1 MNAGLQ
7 VPGPV
12 LAGVLLF
19 LCAGPWAEGGKVLV
33 FPAEGSHWLSMKKAV
48 QALQARGHQI
58 VVLAPEVNMH
68 IKGEDFFTLKTYA
81 VPYTQDEFDDLFLS
95 QRQMVFERQHFL
107 KTFWKSTTIM
117 KSFSELIYKS
127 CKDLLYNKD
136 LIRHLNDT
144 SFDVVLTDPVFP
156 CGALLAEYLSIPAV
170 YFLRVIPCE
179 LDFEGTQCP
188 NPYSYIPRFLT
199 QNSDHMTFLQRVKN
213 MLYPLALMHIC
224 QFSYGPYSSL
234 ASEILQREVSLVDVL
249 GSASVW
255 LFRADFVFDYPRPIM
270 PNMAFIGGINCA
282 NRKPLSQV
290 CISSNQCSRGNTFF
304 LNLSSRCLLIYQSLY
319 RFLLFI
325 ILLTVFEKLLK
336 CLHWW
341 SKALHWSP
349 SKMRGTREGQWQD

>member
-48 QALQARGHQI
+48 QVLQARGHQI
-58 VVLAPEVNMH
+58 VVFAPQVNVH

-95 QRQMVFERQHFL
+95 QHQMIFERQHFL
-107 KTFWKSTTIM
+107 KTFWKSMSMM
-117 KSFSELIYKS
+117 KTFSELIYKS

-290 CISSNQCSRGNTFF
+290 CISSNQCSGGHIFFKPFFQVLTYLPIFVQTATFYYPS
-304 LNLSSRCLLIYQSLY
+304 NSL
-319 RFLLFI
+319 
-325 ILLTVFEKLLK
+325 
-336 CLHWW
+336 
-341 SKALHWSP
+341 
-349 SKMRGTREGQWQD
+349 